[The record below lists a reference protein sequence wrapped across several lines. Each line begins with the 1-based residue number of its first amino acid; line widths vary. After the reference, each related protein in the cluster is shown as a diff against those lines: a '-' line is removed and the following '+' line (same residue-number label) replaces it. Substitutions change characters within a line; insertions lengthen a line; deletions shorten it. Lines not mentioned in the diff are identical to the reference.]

1 MSDRNVSC
9 TMFRVSMT
17 GGAADRQRHLL
28 LCDNCGYTTNDTACE
43 FCPGCGAKVES
54 VKDDVCECDA
64 LTYAHDAG
72 FDEGYQAA
80 MDEE

>member
-1 MSDRNVSC
+1 MY
-9 TMFRVSMT
+9 RVALL

-28 LCDNCGYTTNDTACE
+28 LCGNCGYTTNDVACV

-54 VKDDVCECDA
+54 VADDGDECDA

-80 MDEE
+80 QEEE